1 MNKIYITTIIT
12 LTSIAIVNA
21 QNVEGIKKQMIE
33 KTAIVRQ
40 IIEQEGQTEMT
51 KITTGDANIDN
62 QVMILNQEMED
73 KIQLIHDEYRA
84 KIKAVIGDK
93 KLIRISPTG
102 EIKSDDGLLG
112 EVKKLSVKGTST
124 TPVTILE
131 EIKELQSK
139 QDNISLIKNFL
150 LKLLGV
156 N

>member
-1 MNKIYITTIIT
+1 
-12 LTSIAIVNA
+12 
-21 QNVEGIKKQMIE
+21 MIE

-40 IIEQEGQTEMT
+40 IIEQEGQTGMT

-73 KIQLIHDEYRA
+73 KIQLIHDEYQA

-131 EIKELQSK
+131 EIKELQIK
-139 QDNISLIKNFL
+139 QDNVSLIKNFL